1 MKHGHRITAE
11 DWLNKKWRP
20 LMAFMYMVTCIFDF
34 IIFPAGWSIIQ
45 SVHEQLVTQW
55 VPITLQGGGLFHVA
69 MGAVIGVAAWSRGQE
84 KLSGVANSTGAA
96 VA

>member
-1 MKHGHRITAE
+1 
-11 DWLNKKWRP
+11 
-20 LMAFMYMVTCIFDF
+20 MAFMYMVTCIFDF

-55 VPITLQGGGLFHVA
+55 VPITLQGGGLFHDA